1 MISSIFGKTKP
12 INYII
17 VLTFLFVFYFVAVF
31 SLFSK
36 LYEHEN
42 LIEEV
47 ITLATLI
54 FSVFIINFII
64 KRNKITEP
72 HSFTILFFTLL
83 IVLFPEVLID
93 HNSVF
98 CTFFMLLAI
107 RRLVSI
113 KSLKNIKLKLFDATL
128 WVVISSLFYDW
139 ALLFIFLIFVTIY
152 LYEPKNIRNWF
163 VPIIGLLTVL
173 IISLGVSTLLN
184 QNDFLIKHYTFSIN
198 ITLDFIYVWQNSI
211 KLLLYAIATLTLIV
225 LTFIKLSNSGQGRI
239 NTMRLIT
246 VYFVLGLVITLLK
259 SSNAITPIL
268 LTFFPTS
275 VFLSNYIETIKKPN
289 IKEILLI
296 ALVLIPFLALLGR
309 FI

>member
-17 VLTFLFVFYFVAVF
+17 VLTFLFVFYFFTVY

-42 LIEEV
+42 LVEE
-47 ITLATLI
+47 IGTFATLL
-54 FSVFIINFII
+54 FSIFIINFIV

-98 CTFFMLLAI
+98 CTFFLLLAI

-113 KSLKNIKLKLFDATL
+113 KSLKDIKLKLFDATL

-139 ALLFIFLIFVTIY
+139 ALLFMGLIFVTIY

-163 VPIIGLLTVL
+163 VPIIGLLTVF
-173 IISLGVSTLLN
+173 IISLGISTLLN
-184 QNDFLIKHYTFSIN
+184 KQEFLINHYAFTIN
-198 ITLDFIYVWQNSI
+198 ITLDFIYVWQNSL
-211 KLLLYAIATLTLIV
+211 KLLFYTIATLTLIV
-225 LTFIKLSNSGQGRI
+225 ITFIKLSNSGQGRI

-246 VYFVLGLVITLLK
+246 VYFVLGLVVTLIK
-259 SSNAITPIL
+259 SSNVITPVL
-268 LTFFPTS
+268 LTFFPAS
-275 VFLSNYIETIKKPN
+275 VFMSNYIETIKKPN
-289 IKEILLI
+289 IKEIVLI
-296 ALVLIPFLALLGR
+296 ALVIIPFIVLLAR